1 MATTLAIQPDEKDP
15 RLLMFQGRKKL
26 FNGGQNPLMY
36 LSDLRQEKWV
46 RTRKAKVSSR
56 PNQQSGDGDNLTD
69 AQLKAIQK
77 G

>member
-1 MATTLAIQPDEKDP
+1 
-15 RLLMFQGRKKL
+15 
-26 FNGGQNPLMY
+26 MY

-46 RTRKAKVSSR
+46 RSRKAKVSSR
-56 PNQQSGDGDNLTD
+56 PNQKSGDGDNLTD